1 MAPIDAIELV
11 LPGWTWEVDGADR
24 PLDGVGTRMALVTEL
39 VRRNIAEGGGPFAAA
54 VFDEDGRLVAP
65 GVNRVVPDSAPIAHA
80 EIVAIAA
87 AGQRLGS
94 WDLRSLGRY
103 ELVTS
108 TEPCAM
114 CLGAVP
120 WSGVAS
126 LVIGA
131 RDADAREVGFDE
143 GHKPEGWVATLAE
156 RGIEVV
162 RDVGRAGVVDLLR
175 SYASSGG
182 PIYNGNSGGEAR

>member
-1 MAPIDAIELV
+1 MTAPTDIRITVPDWAWTVEGATEALHTVEQRMDLV
-11 LPGWTWEVDGADR
+11 LR
-24 PLDGVGTRMALVTEL
+24 LVE
-39 VRRNIAEGGGPFAAA
+39 RNIAEGGGPFAAA
-54 VFDEDGRLVAP
+54 IFDERGRLVAP

-87 AGQRLGS
+87 AGQQLGT
-94 WDLRSLGRY
+94 WDLRSHGWFQ
-103 ELVTS
+103 LVTS

-131 RDADAREVGFDE
+131 RDADARAVGFDE
-143 GHKPEGWVATLAE
+143 GHKPEAWLTSLAD
-156 RGIEVV
+156 RGISVI
-162 RDVGRAGVVDLLR
+162 RDVGRDQ
-175 SYASSGG
+175 ASEWLQRYGRGGG
-182 PIYNGNSGGEAR
+182 PIYNGAET

>member
-1 MAPIDAIELV
+1 
-11 LPGWTWEVDGADR
+11 
-24 PLDGVGTRMALVTEL
+24 MALVTEL

-54 VFDEDGRLVAP
+54 VFDRSGRLVAP

-94 WDLRSLGRY
+94 WDLRSRGRF

-120 WSGVAS
+120 WSGVSS

-143 GHKPEGWVATLAE
+143 GHKPEGWLATLVD

-162 RDVGRAGVVDLLR
+162 RDVGRDDVVALLGH
-175 SYASSGG
+175 YARSGG
-182 PIYNGNSGGEAR
+182 PIYNGTAEGGER